1 MVRSVRSFLFLV
13 LMTGTAAAAPI
24 AQLASDVD
32 GDSTKD
38 NVELDASGEL
48 RITTK
53 KGIDKVQVG
62 AVSAAKLSAA
72 IVQHTPTIVIQTDK
86 EGIVLQRAGGG
97 WKVLVRTPIGGAGL
111 DADYSV
117 ALDAQPEG
125 IYRYQTRPGA
135 NRCDGRPAYLFAEGF
150 NGTKFQRLS
159 KLPTGLPDS
168 AQVISAKP
176 DPNAAAEPLVYR
188 AKFASHQPGAM
199 DAGALAIPT
208 ELDDSKPDTAWRED
222 LTASAGEGQF
232 FTYLPRTSR
241 AKAKQLRI
249 VTSSAKGN
257 NRIQWLGI
265 VGATAAFHVDVPD
278 GAPGSAFVA
287 DLPQPIEGCVTIVI
301 ESTYGA
307 PNGTT
312 SIGELAVFA
321 DNDGDSALA
330 QAVAEGTDG
339 AKAAAQGLARRGA
352 PAAAAIEAEL
362 AKAKDQAARVRLL
375 RVAIDMHDA
384 AAAPLLAK
392 AVTDGDLQGSELVA
406 AINAL
411 AGFGQANVLL
421 GVAAKGGVPLAA
433 RVAAVHA
440 LRPANQHDLDVL
452 VSLAG
457 RGPRELRQATIEELT
472 KVGVATL
479 APIAVAQAKP
489 SAAGDLWRAI
499 TRRAH
504 AQAAERAPA
513 LTAMVAALPDA
524 SDYERRYRL
533 IDGIAAIGDAP
544 ALKSLATLFTKLA
557 EGAEAAAFKHV
568 AARAIAVNPRPDA
581 LDLLISLVGDHDA
594 GVRLAALSALAGSSG
609 GNEGPWHGAV
619 GADGIDRVIQTSLYT
634 DTWPEVRRFAA
645 QVLGGRCSRPGP
657 AAALTDSF
665 SRDHDL
671 GVRSDDLAA
680 LVQCKAAGV
689 AALLAKVWD
698 DGKAPLDLRKLA
710 VNLTVPL
717 EDAALATKLVGKFT
731 QWRGAAIESEQA
743 LGLTQNA
750 AYAIGRQ
757 APPGAAEALMAA
769 LDDSAFPEIVAAAA
783 TGLGLLGAKCPAAA
797 KPKLAELA
805 KSDEQQIQIAAAH
818 AVALC
823 GK

>member
-1 MVRSVRSFLFLV
+1 MRSLAFLL

-24 AQLASDVD
+24 AQIAADVD
-32 GDSTKD
+32 GDGSQDKL
-38 NVELDASGEL
+38 ELDATGEL
-48 RITTK
+48 RIATK
-53 KGIDKVQVG
+53 KGSEKVAVG
-62 AVSAAKLSAA
+62 AVPKATLAAALVKG
-72 IVQHTPTIVIQTDK
+72 TPTVLVQTDN
-86 EGIVLQRAGGG
+86 EVIVLQRAGGA
-97 WKVLVRTPIGGAGL
+97 WKQLLRTPIGPVGP
-111 DADYSV
+111 DADYSL
-117 ALDAQPEG
+117 ALDARPEG

-135 NRCDGRPAYLFAEGF
+135 KRCDGQPLYLFAEGF
-150 NGTKFQRLS
+150 NGKKFQRLS
-159 KLPTGLPDS
+159 KLPTGLPDN
-168 AQVISAKP
+168 APAIPAKP
-176 DPNAAAEPLVYR
+176 DTSTPAEPLVYR
-188 AKFASHQPGAM
+188 ARFASHQPGAM
-199 DAGALAIPT
+199 DAGTLAIPT
-208 ELDDSKPDTAWRED
+208 ELDDGKPDTAWRED
-222 LTASAGEGQF
+222 LTASAGEGQY
-232 FTYLPRTSR
+232 FTYMPRTASAR
-241 AKAKQLRI
+241 AKRLRI
-249 VTSSAKGN
+249 VTSNAKGN
-257 NRIQWLGI
+257 NRIQRLGV
-265 VGATAAFHVDVPD
+265 VGTSAALHIDVPD
-278 GAPGSAFVA
+278 GAPGNAFVA
-287 DLPQPIEGCVTIVI
+287 DFPQPIEGCVTIVI

-307 PNGTT
+307 KDGTT

-321 DNDGDSALA
+321 DNDGDAALA
-330 QAVAEGTDG
+330 QAVAEGSDG
-339 AKAAAQGLARRGA
+339 AKAAAQELARRGA
-352 PAAAAIEAEL
+352 SAAAAIEVEL

-406 AINAL
+406 ALDAL
-411 AGFGQANVLL
+411 AGFGQANVLQ

-440 LRPANQHDLDVL
+440 LRPANQQDRDVL
-452 VSLAG
+452 VALAG

-472 KVGVATL
+472 KVNVATL
-479 APIAVAQAKP
+479 APLAVAQTKP

-504 AQAAERAPA
+504 AQPAERAPA

-533 IDGIAAIGDAP
+533 IDGIAAIGDAQ
-544 ALKSLATLFTKLA
+544 ALKSLATLFPKLA
-557 EGAEAAAFKHV
+557 DGAETAAFKHV

-581 LDLLISLVGDHDA
+581 LELLISLVGDHDA

-609 GNEGPWHGAV
+609 GSEGPWHGAV
-619 GADGIDRVIQTSLYT
+619 GVDGIDRVIQTALYT

-665 SRDHDL
+665 SRDRDV

-680 LVQCKAAGV
+680 LVQCKAAGI

-717 EDAALATKLVGKFT
+717 EDAALAGKLVGKLT

-743 LGLTQNA
+743 LALTQNA
-750 AYAIGRQ
+750 AYAIGRL
-757 APPGAAEALMAA
+757 APPGAADALIAA

-797 KPKLAELA
+797 KPKLAALA
-805 KSDEQQIQIAAAH
+805 NSDEQQVQIAAAH